1 MLSSYSL
8 KTIVMDMIRNDPLD
22 DWAPAEEAQHFLKAL
37 KHLELKLQQG
47 KIGYFFDNSSNILWK
62 VNQVQLSNMENFL
75 KNAIKDLENSQGT
88 PNCKTKWT
96 KYFKS

>member
-62 VNQVQLSNMENFL
+62 VKQVQLSNMENFL
-75 KNAIKDLENSQGT
+75 KNAIKNLETSQDT
-88 PNCKTKWT
+88 PNCKTMWT
-96 KYFKS
+96 KYFKP